1 MNKTL
6 EAIGMA
12 ALTLGLSSAP
22 TNADAGVYV
31 NAPFTHVRVGPGVHV
46 RAPFVNIDIKPRV
59 ITPGRRIYV
68 QPPIYVPN
76 HDHHDFEHHHYH
88 R

>member
-6 EAIGMA
+6 EAIGLA
-12 ALTLGLSSAP
+12 ALTLGLSGTA

-46 RAPFVNIDIKPRV
+46 RAPFVNIDIGHRHLAPVRTRVYVPPRV
-59 ITPGRRIYV
+59 
-68 QPPIYVPN
+68 YVPY
-76 HDHHDFEHHHYH
+76 HDHHNHWHFGW
-88 R
+88 